1 MPSQSRARREWSD
14 YTQAIHRT
22 NETGLASVNDYRVA
36 FGPLAEE
43 TRESSCAQVPVFAAL
58 ERVGVPIGGV
68 ASLVMHPP
76 GEPLPEA
83 LRESFRE
90 LEEVVTATTTQ
101 VLEARQS
108 GGPRADAF
116 SVGGR
121 QTSATSVLALGEA
134 EGDAIRRTV
143 WERDGETWRHSE
155 YIAESAT
162 NNGLTRDEYREF
174 QQCLAA
180 HLPPPGDPDV
190 LAKARQEPASIFAD
204 IGASYHPWMSSRPW
218 ISFADISDLIDRQKT
233 PNPRSDEVKSGQNPA

>member
-1 MPSQSRARREWSD
+1 MSD
-14 YTQAIHRT
+14 F
-22 NETGLASVNDYRVA
+22 RVA

-43 TRESSCAQVPVFAAL
+43 TRESLCAQVPVFAAL
-58 ERVGVPIGGV
+58 ERVGVPISGV

-76 GEPLPEA
+76 GEPLPDA
-83 LRESFRE
+83 LSESFRE
-90 LEEVVTATTTQ
+90 LEEVVTATRTQ

-121 QTSATSVLALGEA
+121 QSSATLFLALGEA

-143 WERDGETWRHSE
+143 WERDGETWRHSK
-155 YIAESAT
+155 YVAESAT

-180 HLPPPGDPDV
+180 HLPPPADPDV
-190 LAKARQEPASIFAD
+190 MA
-204 IGASYHPWMSSRPW
+204 
-218 ISFADISDLIDRQKT
+218 
-233 PNPRSDEVKSGQNPA
+233 KSGRSPQAFSRTWEPTTTRGSPLARGSRSQTSVI